1 MYVYSLCRTGLL
13 YKQLSVVC
21 IYTLHAVYRSVIGLY
36 VHCNNTANISTKHQ
50 ELAQSHTNYCYHSRK
65 IERSSFL
72 QFFFLRE
79 RDYIPRSFV
88 SFLLLATYVYIH
100 IFLNSL
106 LKYLHKMWATAN
118 QKYWKHK
125 LIFSCIE

>member
-1 MYVYSLCRTGLL
+1 MYNVLMFVCMSIRYVGLVYYISNYLL
-13 YKQLSVVC
+13 LASILYMLSTALSWDYTYTVITQQIYKQ
-21 IYTLHAVYRSVIGLY
+21 
-36 VHCNNTANISTKHQ
+36 KHQ

-106 LKYLHKMWATAN
+106 LKYLHKM
-118 QKYWKHK
+118 
-125 LIFSCIE
+125 